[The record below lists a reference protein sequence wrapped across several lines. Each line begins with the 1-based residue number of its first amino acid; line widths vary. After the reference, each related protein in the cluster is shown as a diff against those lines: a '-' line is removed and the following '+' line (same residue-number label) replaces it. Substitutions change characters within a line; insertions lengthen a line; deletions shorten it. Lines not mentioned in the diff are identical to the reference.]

1 MNNSYTALYRLSAWP
16 VSEAWF
22 LYAHEKEAEC
32 LRSCDRSPNGL
43 DWGSPFHS
51 ILLHYQKFCDK
62 VAKSSS
68 FVEPQS
74 LPPTIASA
82 RYHSL
87 LVYYQVQ
94 LWKGNELK
102 PEEWGW
108 KHVDSQLR
116 PKLSDL
122 PPAPDDLLKTIILD
136 VTATKT
142 VHGLAVH
149 VSTTSWNALFPVG
162 NVVV

>member
-1 MNNSYTALYRLSAWP
+1 MT
-16 VSEAWF
+16 
-22 LYAHEKEAEC
+22 
-32 LRSCDRSPNGL
+32 GL

-51 ILLHYQKFCDK
+51 ILL
-62 VAKSSS
+62 
-68 FVEPQS
+68 VEPQS

-87 LVYYQVQ
+87 RVYYQVQ

-108 KHVDSQLR
+108 KLVDGQLR

-122 PPAPDDLLKTIILD
+122 PPAPDDLLKTIRCNCIK
-136 VTATKT
+136 KT
-142 VHGLAVH
+142 VSA
-149 VSTTSWNALFPVG
+149 TSWNAQFPVG
-162 NVVV
+162 NVVEPVV

>member
-1 MNNSYTALYRLSAWP
+1 M
-16 VSEAWF
+16 
-22 LYAHEKEAEC
+22 
-32 LRSCDRSPNGL
+32 
-43 DWGSPFHS
+43 
-51 ILLHYQKFCDK
+51 
-62 VAKSSS
+62 
-68 FVEPQS
+68 
-74 LPPTIASA
+74 
-82 RYHSL
+82 
-87 LVYYQVQ
+87 Q

-142 VHGLAVH
+142 VHGLTVH

-162 NVVV
+162 NVV